1 MHEAFSIRRL
11 VIILEHV
18 VARFS
23 KAPVI
28 QRARAESLI
37 ACWLGR
43 KKRSERERRE
53 RRKRSKKRDGEEEE
67 RWRMGWRKRER
78 ERERKAAKH
87 GVVRLV
93 TELLPLG
100 GFIDR
105 RVRSGPIYPSCSVRH
120 AGWYLPEPVRL
131 LASLPDSPPSTF
143 AKSGKPTPAPIK
155 TRHGPLSV
163 PEILF
168 SYFSSCHESKLE
180 DTKAKTNYE

>member
-53 RRKRSKKRDGEEEE
+53 RGREARRGTEKRKRDGEWDGES
-67 RWRMGWRKRER
+67 KRER
-78 ERERKAAKH
+78 EKSSEARSSAA
-87 GVVRLV
+87 
-93 TELLPLG
+93 
-100 GFIDR
+100 
-105 RVRSGPIYPSCSVRH
+105 
-120 AGWYLPEPVRL
+120 
-131 LASLPDSPPSTF
+131 
-143 AKSGKPTPAPIK
+143 
-155 TRHGPLSV
+155 RHGAAPSRWV
-163 PEILF
+163 
-168 SYFSSCHESKLE
+168 Y
-180 DTKAKTNYE
+180 

>member
-67 RWRMGWRKRER
+67 RWRMGWRKQER
-78 ERERKAAKH
+78 EREKSSEARSSAA
-87 GVVRLV
+87 
-93 TELLPLG
+93 
-100 GFIDR
+100 
-105 RVRSGPIYPSCSVRH
+105 
-120 AGWYLPEPVRL
+120 
-131 LASLPDSPPSTF
+131 
-143 AKSGKPTPAPIK
+143 
-155 TRHGPLSV
+155 RHGAAPSRWV
-163 PEILF
+163 
-168 SYFSSCHESKLE
+168 Y
-180 DTKAKTNYE
+180 